1 MVKSQKKKVI
11 KVRLQAAPQN
21 QKNTTKK
28 QNAQQEITA
37 IGRMLRSVGGIG
49 GGALGSYLGAPPALG
64 TTVGTG
70 LGALIS
76 KWLGQGD
83 YTVSGNSLVKQTSS
97 GVIPAM
103 HSSNQTITVRH
114 KEFLTSVTG
123 SQAFNVGRFFLL
135 QPGDTNT
142 FPWLSGLAHRFQQY
156 RIKGMVFHYI
166 PSSGIAVSGT
176 NPALGT
182 VMIQTTYRAND
193 ASPASKAEMMNEY
206 WASEA
211 APSEAFCHPIECSPR
226 ENPFMT
232 HYIRTVPV
240 PSGETPMMYDLGKTF
255 IATQG
260 MPADGN
266 VVGDLWVTYEIEL
279 SKPNITSSVST
290 DVISTTLYGTSDA
303 THPLGTA
310 ALYNNGVIAC
320 SAVNNTLTFPIGL
333 LGEFVVTVMYQGSA
347 TAYSA
352 GAVTCTNCVA
362 TGLGGMSTTDHSTAL
377 TAGAGVL
384 NKMFTTFGVLL
395 SDPSSVA
402 TVTVANPT
410 ITGTTNYT
418 VIYIT
423 RYA

>member
-1 MVKSQKKKVI
+1 MAKTQKKKMI
-11 KVRLQAAPQN
+11 KVQLRAAPQ
-21 QKNTTKK
+21 KSKTATKK
-28 QNAQQEITA
+28 QNLQQEVTA

-49 GGALGSYLGAPPALG
+49 GGALGAYLGAPPVLG

-70 LGALIS
+70 LGALVS

-83 YTVSGNSLVKQTSS
+83 YTVAGNSLVRQTAS
-97 GVIPAM
+97 GSIPTM
-103 HSSNQTITVRH
+103 HTSDQTITVRH
-114 KEFLTSVTG
+114 KEFLTSITG
-123 SQAFNVGRFFLL
+123 SQAFSVGRFFLL
-135 QPGDTNT
+135 QPGDSNT

-166 PSSGIAVSGT
+166 PSSGTAVSGT

-193 ASPASKAEMMNEY
+193 SPPASKAEMMNEY

-232 HYIRTVPV
+232 HYIRTLPVPV
-240 PSGETPMMYDLGKTF
+240 GETPMMYDLGKTF

-279 SKPNITSSVST
+279 SKPNITSNVST
-290 DVISTTLYGTSDA
+290 DVMSATLTGAADA
-303 THPLGTA
+303 THPLGNA
-310 ALYNNGVIAC
+310 SLGVSGSIAC
-320 SAVNNTLTFPIGL
+320 TASGNTLTFPLGL
-333 LGEFVVTVMYQGSA
+333 VGEFVVTFINQATA
-347 TAYSA
+347 TAYIA
-352 GAVTCTNCVA
+352 GALTYTNCFANGV
-362 TGLGGMSTTDHSTAL
+362 GGTASASLSTRL

-384 NKMFTTFGVLL
+384 DRVATSLGVVLN
-395 SDPSSVA
+395 DPSAVA
-402 TVTVANPT
+402 TIGFGNPT
-410 ITGTTNYT
+410 ITGTLDFITIL
-418 VIYIT
+418 VT